1 MNTRSVW
8 RPDRDE
14 VVVEHGAVATAHP
27 IAARVGVDIL
37 KSGGNAVDAAVATGF
52 CLNVVEPASSSI
64 AGHGQMIIHM
74 TAQNDRNPCRSIA
87 VDYGHRAPRAATADM
102 FRVIGQAVKGNGIY
116 EVDDQA
122 NAIGHRSVGV
132 PGVTAGMCRAHQLF
146 GSLPL
151 EQLLEPAA
159 HYAREG
165 FEVDPATCLQIAR
178 NMPNLLR
185 YGEAAHTFLP
195 DGYPPSPGEKI
206 VQRDLADT
214 LERIGRDGKDALY
227 RGEIAAAIDEEMKRN
242 GGILSSRDLA
252 EYDAEV
258 LDPVRS
264 SYRGYELIGS
274 PVPAG
279 TITHLQTLNILEM
292 FELRRLA
299 HNSPEHL
306 HLFTEAARHAFADR
320 YSFLGDPDFEPVP
333 LDGILSREYAREVAT
348 SIDREAA
355 KLEAERELQPWVAYA
370 NNPLHDAWRYDSH
383 PRPEHASPAS
393 PPSDGDCTTHFSIID
408 RDRNM
413 VACTQTAVGAFGS
426 SVVVP
431 STGGAAQQRDGH
443 LQPHARHGKL
453 DRRFQAW
460 AEQHEPGAAAERR
473 ATLPRRRSTRR
484 APNHLP
490 DRTGHLKRR
499 RLRDEYAGGDHGA
512 ERRCRRTRDLR
523 RPPDRSADGRR
534 SSSYGPQRRGCPGA
548 FHRRR
553 IRPATRRHDRPN
565 HRPPPRRRAP
575 IRYRRSQGILETVN
589 HDEQDAG
596 FVGPSDRDDP
606 CPCIQRD
613 HRLATSR
620 SSNSLH
626 PIGRRPARRRLWK
639 PLRHKH
645 RNRFH
650 GGYYGHHS
658 RRFRMADSFWFP
670 GRASTHSQTAR
681 CDVIELCG
689 RPTRHSGFLHETQI
703 GIRQGAG

>member
-206 VQRDLADT
+206 VQSDLAET

-242 GGILSSRDLA
+242 GGILSSHDLA

-333 LDGILSREYAREVAT
+333 LDGIMSREYAREVAT
-348 SIDREAA
+348 TINPDAA
-355 KLEAERELQPWVAYA
+355 KLEAQRELQPWVAYA
-370 NNPLHDAWRYDSH
+370 DNPLHDPWRYDPH

-393 PPSDGDCTTHFSIID
+393 PPSDGDCTTHFSVID

-413 VACTQTAVGAFGS
+413 VACTQTAVGGFGS
-426 SVVVP
+426 NVIVPGTGVLLSNGMVIFNPMPGTANSIAGFKRGLNNMSPVLLLSGGQPFLAVGAPGGRRIICRIAQVISNVVDFGMSMQEAITAPSV
-431 STGGAAQQRDGH
+431 D
-443 LQPHARHGKL
+443 
-453 DRRFQAW
+453 
-460 AEQHEPGAAAERR
+460 AAER
-473 ATLPRRRSTRR
+473 
-484 APNHLP
+484 
-490 DRTGHLKRR
+490 
-499 RLRDEYAGGDHGA
+499 
-512 ERRCRRTRDLR
+512 
-523 RPPDRSADGRR
+523 
-534 SSSYGPQRRGCPGA
+534 
-548 FHRRR
+548 
-553 IRPATRRHDRPN
+553 
-565 HRPPPRRRAP
+565 
-575 IRYRRSQGILETVN
+575 ET
-589 HDEQDAG
+589 
-596 FVGPSDRDDP
+596 FV
-606 CPCIQRD
+606 D
-613 HRLATSR
+613 HRIDPQTVDALARMGHNVEVVPEPFTGGGFAR
-620 SSNSLH
+620 PRGVMIDPTTGLLH
-626 PIGRRPARRRLWK
+626 AGVHPFGPDEAR
-639 PLRHKH
+639 
-645 RNRFH
+645 
-650 GGYYGHHS
+650 GY
-658 RRFRMADSFWFP
+658 
-670 GRASTHSQTAR
+670 
-681 CDVIELCG
+681 
-689 RPTRHSGFLHETQI
+689 
-703 GIRQGAG
+703 